1 MTGGGKQCFFA
12 WLSQIRQAHPG
23 YKRFVPFVILVSFVV
38 QPCANSRTDRTSTQS
53 HLPNTW
59 PTCYNEDD
67 ESLLGVTNVTDE
79 LKAKAQAQFGASAA
93 AYATSSVHARGE
105 SLALLVE
112 LVEPGRDWGALDVG
126 TGAGHTALA
135 FAPHVA
141 HVVATDLTGEMLAK
155 TAELAAERG
164 LTNIETKAADAE
176 TLPFENDSFDLVT
189 CRLAFHHF
197 PNSRQAVGE
206 FARVLKPGG
215 VLGFTDNVVVPD
227 KKAAGYYNAYE
238 KLRDPSHHWVYP
250 LVRLQAMFEE
260 AGLSVL
266 VSRQLSKEFEFHA
279 WADRQRAS
287 EAVKEKLLDL
297 MRNVPEA
304 LEPLF
309 APRWADDTL
318 YFSLWEAVIVAENG
332 YG

>member
-1 MTGGGKQCFFA
+1 MSEK
-12 WLSQIRQAHPG
+12 
-23 YKRFVPFVILVSFVV
+23 
-38 QPCANSRTDRTSTQS
+38 
-53 HLPNTW
+53 
-59 PTCYNEDD
+59 
-67 ESLLGVTNVTDE
+67 
-79 LKAKAQAQFGASAA
+79 LKARTQALFGASAD
-93 AYATSSVHARGE
+93 AYATSDIHARGE

-112 LVEPGRDWGALDVG
+112 LVAPARDWQALDVG

-141 HVVATDLTGEMLAK
+141 HVGAADLTGEMLAK
-155 TAELAAERG
+155 TAELVAERS
-164 LTNIETKAADAE
+164 LTNVETKAADAE
-176 TLPFENDSFDLVT
+176 SLPFDDGSFDLVT

-197 PNSRQAVGE
+197 PNSRQAISE

-215 VLGFTDNVVVPD
+215 VLGFSDNVVVLD

-250 LVRLQAMFEE
+250 LIRLQAMFEE

-266 VSRQLSKEFEFHA
+266 VTRQLSKEFEFHT
-279 WADRQRAS
+279 WADRQGAS
-287 EAVKEKLLDL
+287 EAVKEKLLHM

-304 LEPLF
+304 LESLF
-309 APRWADDTL
+309 APRWADGTL
-318 YFSLWEAVIVAENG
+318 YFSLWEAVMVAERG